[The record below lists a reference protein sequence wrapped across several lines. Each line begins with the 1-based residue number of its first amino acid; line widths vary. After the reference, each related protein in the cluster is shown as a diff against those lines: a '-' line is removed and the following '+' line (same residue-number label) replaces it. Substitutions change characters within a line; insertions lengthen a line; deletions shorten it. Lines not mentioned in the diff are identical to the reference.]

1 MALAAVETLS
11 DEEAPRI
18 TTPDDVP
25 QKDAKLESGKA
36 EKPKS
41 KPKPKAKSKGGGKG
55 SEKKAS
61 MPEPEKVKSK
71 GASAPKALKRPAS
84 AASAASAMKRPAASR
99 DPDRVSTGKG
109 LYKNGVWGIKLN
121 KKEIIRVAW
130 CVNIFHVWP
139 VVIVCNW
146 QIQEMMHHADVL
158 FGKVGTNSLTF
169 ICSAGFR

>member
-55 SEKKAS
+55 SGKKPRCLS
-61 MPEPEKVKSK
+61 Q
-71 GASAPKALKRPAS
+71 
-84 AASAASAMKRPAASR
+84 
-99 DPDRVSTGKG
+99 
-109 LYKNGVWGIKLN
+109 
-121 KKEIIRVAW
+121 KK
-130 CVNIFHVWP
+130 
-139 VVIVCNW
+139 
-146 QIQEMMHHADVL
+146 
-158 FGKVGTNSLTF
+158 
-169 ICSAGFR
+169 